1 MKIKLIST
9 SKELALVRRIRKKVL
24 ELEQGFPHE
33 VNIDGND
40 PRAVHALIYDGHKPV
55 ATARLLPTEK
65 GRGKIARIAIIS
77 EKLQFKG
84 VVPMMNIS
92 RISSGLDMVNKL

>member
-55 ATARLLPTEK
+55 ATGITSLVTHFLNFFADGFLLLKTRAYRPL
-65 GRGKIARIAIIS
+65 S
-77 EKLQFKG
+77 ETKFTLLF
-84 VVPMMNIS
+84 
-92 RISSGLDMVNKL
+92 